1 MFKLMAARLGIDIG
15 GTFTDLSLLDESS
28 GNIYATKVPST
39 PADPTSGI
47 FTGLRELLDISNVS
61 AADIATVVNSTSIPS
76 LTVAER
82 SGSKVA
88 LLTSEGFEHILLL
101 GGVSEDFSSS
111 NPHTAT
117 QAEPLADLT
126 LTRGIPERMS
136 AEGQILQPLDS
147 SVASN
152 MIQEIIHLGAEHIAI
167 SLLHSYA
174 NPIHERILRDLIS
187 NLAPGLPVTLS
198 SELRRIFRE
207 FERTSLTV
215 MNAYI
220 QRSMI
225 THLKILH
232 DKFTDLSAPPDIL
245 VARSDGGLMGS
256 ERAQHSP
263 IFAALSSSAC
273 AARAA
278 HEIACSAAPGDALA
292 LDWGGSTT
300 EIMLLHQ
307 TPRPPVRDG
316 SVGPYRLGL
325 PTLGTRHIGAG
336 AGSLIDIPITGMIR
350 IKAAAPNA
358 PGPACYG
365 LGGSVAT
372 LTDANV
378 ILGRLP
384 LGLLGGRVPIDTGAA
399 ETAMSVVAKALGMNL
414 VEAAKAV
421 IDVANEKVYGNICR
435 LASEKNLDAKHLTL
449 IAFGG
454 AGPLHANALGMLG
467 NMFPV
472 VIPPQPGM
480 LSAHGALSA
489 SQRHELSQTILKPIT
504 TVTGTLLDQVLQK
517 LQTHVSTQLQDDG
530 LTKDK
535 YTFLAEADLRYS
547 GDSVEITLPLHLA
560 DPSANLD
567 KLEEQ
572 FVSAHQN
579 LSGFEKEL
587 PVEIVNLRIIGYTQ
601 SQVSTLK
608 AKSQLRES
616 ESAIPDQWRICFD
629 GDFLDTQVYERLDLT
644 PDMSVSGPA
653 VILQY
658 DATTLI
664 HPGHEATVGPDGTLL
679 IQPQAI
685 ERV

>member
-1 MFKLMAARLGIDIG
+1 
-15 GTFTDLSLLDESS
+15 
-28 GNIYATKVPST
+28 
-39 PADPTSGI
+39 
-47 FTGLRELLDISNVS
+47 
-61 AADIATVVNSTSIPS
+61 
-76 LTVAER
+76 
-82 SGSKVA
+82 
-88 LLTSEGFEHILLL
+88 
-101 GGVSEDFSSS
+101 
-111 NPHTAT
+111 
-117 QAEPLADLT
+117 
-126 LTRGIPERMS
+126 
-136 AEGQILQPLDS
+136 
-147 SVASN
+147 
-152 MIQEIIHLGAEHIAI
+152 
-167 SLLHSYA
+167 
-174 NPIHERILRDLIS
+174 
-187 NLAPGLPVTLS
+187 
-198 SELRRIFRE
+198 
-207 FERTSLTV
+207 

-220 QRSMI
+220 QRSMM
-225 THLKILH
+225 THLKILN
-232 DKFTDLSAPPDIL
+232 DKFTDLSAPPNIL

-256 ERAQHSP
+256 ERAQRSP

-278 HEIACSAAPGDALA
+278 HGIVSSAAPGDALA

-300 EIMLLHQ
+300 EITLLHQ
-307 TPRPPVRDG
+307 TPRPPLRDG

-336 AGSLIDIPITGMIR
+336 AGSLVDIPITGMIR
-350 IKAAAPNA
+350 IKTPAANG

-365 LGGSVAT
+365 LGGTVAT

-384 LGLLGGRVPIDTGAA
+384 LGLLGGRFPIDTGAA
-399 ETAMSVVAKALGMNL
+399 ETAMSPVAKALGMDL

-421 IDVANEKVYGNICR
+421 IDVANEEVYGNICL
-435 LASEKNLDAKHLTL
+435 LASEKHLEAKHLTL

-454 AGPLHANALGMLG
+454 AGPMHANALGMLG

-480 LSAHGALSA
+480 LSAHGALTA
-489 SQRHELSQTILKPIT
+489 SQRHELSQTILKPIAT
-504 TVTGTLLDQVLQK
+504 MSSTLLDQVLQK
-517 LQTHVSTQLQDDG
+517 LQTHVNAQLQDDG
-530 LTKDK
+530 SAKDK

-567 KLEEQ
+567 KLEAQ
-572 FVSAHQN
+572 FVSAHQT
-579 LSGFEKEL
+579 LSGFDREL

-601 SQVSTLK
+601 PQVSTLK
-608 AKSQLRES
+608 AKSQLRRS
-616 ESAIPDQWRICFD
+616 ESTIPDQCRICFD

-664 HPGHEATVGPDGTLL
+664 HPGHNATVCPDGTLL
-679 IQPQAI
+679 IRPQT
-685 ERV
+685 VQSV

>member
-1 MFKLMAARLGIDIG
+1 MAARLGIDIG

-82 SGSKVA
+82 NGSKVA

-101 GGVSEDFSSS
+101 GGVSEDFASS

-245 VARSDGGLMGS
+245 VARSDGGVMGS

-263 IFAALSSSAC
+263 IFAALSSSC
-273 AARAA
+273 
-278 HEIACSAAPGDALA
+278 
-292 LDWGGSTT
+292 
-300 EIMLLHQ
+300 LLY
-307 TPRPPVRDG
+307 TSPSPRD
-316 SVGPYRLGL
+316 
-325 PTLGTRHIGAG
+325 
-336 AGSLIDIPITGMIR
+336 
-350 IKAAAPNA
+350 
-358 PGPACYG
+358 
-365 LGGSVAT
+365 
-372 LTDANV
+372 
-378 ILGRLP
+378 
-384 LGLLGGRVPIDTGAA
+384 
-399 ETAMSVVAKALGMNL
+399 
-414 VEAAKAV
+414 
-421 IDVANEKVYGNICR
+421 
-435 LASEKNLDAKHLTL
+435 
-449 IAFGG
+449 
-454 AGPLHANALGMLG
+454 
-467 NMFPV
+467 
-472 VIPPQPGM
+472 
-480 LSAHGALSA
+480 
-489 SQRHELSQTILKPIT
+489 
-504 TVTGTLLDQVLQK
+504 
-517 LQTHVSTQLQDDG
+517 
-530 LTKDK
+530 
-535 YTFLAEADLRYS
+535 
-547 GDSVEITLPLHLA
+547 
-560 DPSANLD
+560 
-567 KLEEQ
+567 
-572 FVSAHQN
+572 
-579 LSGFEKEL
+579 
-587 PVEIVNLRIIGYTQ
+587 
-601 SQVSTLK
+601 
-608 AKSQLRES
+608 
-616 ESAIPDQWRICFD
+616 
-629 GDFLDTQVYERLDLT
+629 
-644 PDMSVSGPA
+644 
-653 VILQY
+653 
-658 DATTLI
+658 
-664 HPGHEATVGPDGTLL
+664 
-679 IQPQAI
+679 
-685 ERV
+685 

>member
-1 MFKLMAARLGIDIG
+1 MAARLGIDIG
-15 GTFTDLSLLDESS
+15 GTFTDLSLLDEAS
-28 GNIYATKVPST
+28 GKLYAAKAAST
-39 PADPTSGI
+39 PEDPSSAV
-47 FTGLRELLDISNVS
+47 FTGLRELLDISHVA
-61 AADIATVVNSTSIPS
+61 AADIATVVNSTSIPT
-76 LTVAER
+76 LAVTKR
-82 SGSKVA
+82 DGPKVA
-88 LLTSEGFEHILLL
+88 LLTSAGFEHILLL
-101 GGVSEDFSSS
+101 GGVSEGFASS

-152 MIQEIIHLGAEHIAI
+152 MIREIIHLGAEHIAI

-174 NPIHERILRDLIS
+174 NPIHERMLRDLIS
-187 NLAPGLPVTLS
+187 NLDPGLPVTLS
-198 SELRRIFRE
+198 SELRRVFRE

-220 QRSMI
+220 QRSMM
-225 THLKILH
+225 THLKTLN
-232 DKFTDLSAPPDIL
+232 DRFTDLSAPPDIL

-256 ERAQHSP
+256 ERAQRSP

-278 HEIACSAAPGDALA
+278 HGIVSSAAPGDALA

-300 EIMLLHQ
+300 EITLLHQ
-307 TPRPPVRDG
+307 TPRPPLRDG

-325 PTLGTRHIGAG
+325 PTLGTRYIGAG
-336 AGSLIDIPITGMIR
+336 AGSLVDIPITGMIR
-350 IKAAAPNA
+350 IKTPVPNG

-365 LGGSVAT
+365 LGGTVAT

-384 LGLLGGRVPIDTGAA
+384 LGLLGGRFPIDTGAA
-399 ETAMSVVAKALGMNL
+399 ETAMSPVAKALGMDL

-421 IDVANEKVYGNICR
+421 IDVANEKVYGNICL
-435 LASEKNLDAKHLTL
+435 LASEKHLDAKHLTL

-454 AGPLHANALGMLG
+454 AGPMHANALGMLG

-480 LSAHGALSA
+480 LSTHGALAA
-489 SQRHELSQTILKPIT
+489 SQRHELSQTILKPIA
-504 TVTGTLLDQVLQK
+504 TVSSTLLDQVLQK
-517 LQTHVSTQLQDDG
+517 LQTHVNTQLQDDG
-530 LTKDK
+530 SAKDK

-547 GDSVEITLPLHLA
+547 GDSVEITLPLNLA
-560 DPSANLD
+560 NPSAHLD

-572 FVSAHQN
+572 FVSAHQT
-579 LSGFEKEL
+579 LSGFDRKL
-587 PVEIVNLRIIGYTQ
+587 PVEIVNLRIIGSTQ
-601 SQVSTLK
+601 SQASTLK
-608 AKSQLRES
+608 AKSQLRRS
-616 ESAIPDQWRICFD
+616 ESTIPDQCRICFD
-629 GDFLDTQVYERLDLT
+629 GDFLDAQVYERLDLT

-664 HPGHEATVGPDGTLL
+664 HPGHNATVCSDGTLL
-679 IQPQAI
+679 IQPQT
-685 ERV
+685 VQSV

>member
-1 MFKLMAARLGIDIG
+1 MAARLGIDIG
-15 GTFTDLSLLDESS
+15 GTFTDLSLLDEGS
-28 GNIYATKVPST
+28 GKLYAAKAAST
-39 PADPTSGI
+39 PEDPVSAV
-47 FTGLRELLDISNVS
+47 FTGLRELLDISHVA
-61 AADIATVVNSTSIPS
+61 AADITTVVNSTSIPT
-76 LTVAER
+76 LAVTKR
-82 SGSKVA
+82 DGPKVA
-88 LLTSEGFEHILLL
+88 LLTSAGFEHILLL
-101 GGVSEDFSSS
+101 GGVSEGFASS

-117 QAEPLADLT
+117 QAEALADLT
-126 LTRGIPERMS
+126 LTRGIPERIS

-174 NPIHERILRDLIS
+174 NPIHERMLRDLIS
-187 NLAPGLPVTLS
+187 NLDPGLPVTLS
-198 SELRRIFRE
+198 SELRRVFRE

-220 QRSMI
+220 QRSMM
-225 THLKILH
+225 THLKILN
-232 DKFTDLSAPPDIL
+232 DRFTDLSAPPDIL

-256 ERAQHSP
+256 ERAQRSP

-278 HEIACSAAPGDALA
+278 HGIVSSAAPGDALA

-300 EIMLLHQ
+300 EITLLHQ
-307 TPRPPVRDG
+307 TPRPPLRDG

-336 AGSLIDIPITGMIR
+336 AGSLVDIPITGMIR
-350 IKAAAPNA
+350 IKTPSPSG

-365 LGGSVAT
+365 LGGTVAT

-384 LGLLGGRVPIDTGAA
+384 LGLLGGRFPIDTDAA
-399 ETAMSVVAKALGMNL
+399 ETAMSPVAKALGMDL

-421 IDVANEKVYGNICR
+421 IDVANETVYGNICL
-435 LASEKNLDAKHLTL
+435 LASEKHLDAKHLTL

-454 AGPLHANALGMLG
+454 AGPMHANALGILG

-480 LSAHGALSA
+480 LSAHGALAA
-489 SQRHELSQTILKPIT
+489 SQRHELSQTILKPIA
-504 TVTGTLLDQVLQK
+504 TVSSTLLDQVLQK
-517 LQTHVSTQLQDDG
+517 LQTHVNTQLQDDG
-530 LTKDK
+530 SAKDK
-535 YTFLAEADLRYS
+535 YTFVAEADLRYS

-560 DPSANLD
+560 NPSANLD

-572 FVSAHQN
+572 FVSAHQT
-579 LSGFEKEL
+579 LSGFDREL
-587 PVEIVNLRIIGYTQ
+587 PVEIVNLRIIGTTQ

-608 AKSQLRES
+608 AKSLLRRS
-616 ESAIPDQWRICFD
+616 ESTIPDQCRICFD

-664 HPGHEATVGPDGTLL
+664 HPGHNATVCSDGTLL
-679 IQPQAI
+679 IQPQT
-685 ERV
+685 VQSV

>member
-1 MFKLMAARLGIDIG
+1 MAARLGIDIG
-15 GTFTDLSLLDESS
+15 GTFTDLSLLDEAS
-28 GNIYATKVPST
+28 GKLYAAKAAST
-39 PADPTSGI
+39 PEDPSSAV
-47 FTGLRELLDISNVS
+47 FTGLRELLDISHVA
-61 AADIATVVNSTSIPS
+61 AADIATVVNSTSIPT
-76 LTVAER
+76 LAVTER
-82 SGSKVA
+82 DGPKVA
-88 LLTSEGFEHILLL
+88 LLTSAGFEHILLL
-101 GGVSEDFSSS
+101 GGVSEGFASS

-117 QAEPLADLT
+117 HAEPLADLT

-136 AEGQILQPLDS
+136 AEGQILQPLDNS
-147 SVASN
+147 AASN
-152 MIQEIIHLGAEHIAI
+152 IIREIIHLGAEHIAI

-174 NPIHERILRDLIS
+174 NPIHERMLRDLIS
-187 NLAPGLPVTLS
+187 NLDPGLPVTLS
-198 SELRRIFRE
+198 SELRRVFRE

-220 QRSMI
+220 QRSMM
-225 THLKILH
+225 THLKILN
-232 DKFTDLSAPPDIL
+232 DRFTDLSAPPDIL

-256 ERAQHSP
+256 ERAQRSP

-278 HEIACSAAPGDALA
+278 HGIVSSAAPGDALA

-300 EIMLLHQ
+300 EITLLHQ
-307 TPRPPVRDG
+307 TPRPPLRDG

-325 PTLGTRHIGAG
+325 PTLGTRHVGAG
-336 AGSLIDIPITGMIR
+336 AGSLVDIPITGMIR
-350 IKAAAPNA
+350 IKTPAPNG

-365 LGGSVAT
+365 LGGTVAT

-384 LGLLGGRVPIDTGAA
+384 LGLLGGRFPIDTGAA
-399 ETAMSVVAKALGMNL
+399 ETAMSPVAKALGMDL

-421 IDVANEKVYGNICR
+421 IDVANEKVYGNICL

-449 IAFGG
+449 VAFGG
-454 AGPLHANALGMLG
+454 AGPMHANALGMLG

-480 LSAHGALSA
+480 LSAHGALAA
-489 SQRHELSQTILKPIT
+489 SQRHELSQTILKPIA
-504 TVTGTLLDQVLQK
+504 TVSSTLLDQVLQK
-517 LQTHVSTQLQDDG
+517 LQTHVNTQLQDDG
-530 LTKDK
+530 SAKDK
-535 YTFLAEADLRYS
+535 YTFLAEADLRYC
-547 GDSVEITLPLHLA
+547 GDNEEITLPLDLA
-560 DPSANLD
+560 NPSANLD

-572 FVSAHQN
+572 FVSAHQT
-579 LSGFEKEL
+579 LSGFDREL

-601 SQVSTLK
+601 SQISTLK
-608 AKSQLRES
+608 AKSQLRRS
-616 ESAIPDQWRICFD
+616 ESTIPDQCRICFD
-629 GDFLDTQVYERLDLT
+629 GDFLDAQVYERLDLT

-664 HPGHEATVGPDGTLL
+664 HPGHNATVCSDGTLL
-679 IQPQAI
+679 IQPQT
-685 ERV
+685 VQSV

>member
-1 MFKLMAARLGIDIG
+1 MAARLGIDIG
-15 GTFTDLSLLDESS
+15 GTFTDLSLLDEAS
-28 GNIYATKVPST
+28 GELYAAKAAST
-39 PADPTSGI
+39 PEDPSSAV
-47 FTGLRELLDISNVS
+47 FTGLRELLDISNVA
-61 AADIATVVNSTSIPS
+61 AADIATVVNSTSIPT
-76 LTVAER
+76 LAVTKR
-82 SGSKVA
+82 DGPKVA
-88 LLTSEGFEHILLL
+88 LLTSAGFEHILLL
-101 GGVSEDFSSS
+101 GGVSEGFASS

-126 LTRGIPERMS
+126 LTRGIPERIS

-152 MIQEIIHLGAEHIAI
+152 IIREIIHLGAEHIAI

-174 NPIHERILRDLIS
+174 NPIHERLLRDLIS
-187 NLAPGLPVTLS
+187 NLDPGLPVTLS
-198 SELRRIFRE
+198 SELRRVFRE

-220 QRSMI
+220 QRSMM
-225 THLKILH
+225 THLKILN
-232 DKFTDLSAPPDIL
+232 DRFTDLSAPPDIL

-256 ERAQHSP
+256 ERAQRSP

-278 HEIACSAAPGDALA
+278 HGIVSSAAPGDALA

-300 EIMLLHQ
+300 EITLLHQ
-307 TPRPPVRDG
+307 TPRPPLRDG

-325 PTLGTRHIGAG
+325 PTLGTRHVGAG
-336 AGSLIDIPITGMIR
+336 AGSLVDIPITGMIR
-350 IKAAAPNA
+350 IKTPAPNG

-365 LGGSVAT
+365 LGGTVAT

-384 LGLLGGRVPIDTGAA
+384 LGLLGGRFPIDTGAA
-399 ETAMSVVAKALGMNL
+399 ETAMSPVAKALGMDL

-421 IDVANEKVYGNICR
+421 IDVANEKVYGNICL

-449 IAFGG
+449 VAFGG
-454 AGPLHANALGMLG
+454 AGPMHANALGMLG

-480 LSAHGALSA
+480 LSAHGALAA
-489 SQRHELSQTILKPIT
+489 SQRHELSQTILKPIA
-504 TVTGTLLDQVLQK
+504 TVSSTLLDQVLQK
-517 LQTHVSTQLQDDG
+517 LQTHVNTQLQDDG
-530 LTKDK
+530 SAKDK
-535 YTFLAEADLRYS
+535 YTFLAEADLRYC
-547 GDSVEITLPLHLA
+547 GDNEEITLPLDLA
-560 DPSANLD
+560 NPSANLD

-572 FVSAHQN
+572 FVSAHQT
-579 LSGFEKEL
+579 LSGFDREL

-601 SQVSTLK
+601 SQISTLK
-608 AKSQLRES
+608 AKSQLRRS
-616 ESAIPDQWRICFD
+616 ESTIPDQCRICFD
-629 GDFLDTQVYERLDLT
+629 GDFLDAQVYERLDLT

-664 HPGHEATVGPDGTLL
+664 HPGHNATVCPDGTLL
-679 IQPQAI
+679 IQPQT
-685 ERV
+685 VQSV

>member
-1 MFKLMAARLGIDIG
+1 
-15 GTFTDLSLLDESS
+15 
-28 GNIYATKVPST
+28 
-39 PADPTSGI
+39 
-47 FTGLRELLDISNVS
+47 
-61 AADIATVVNSTSIPS
+61 
-76 LTVAER
+76 
-82 SGSKVA
+82 
-88 LLTSEGFEHILLL
+88 
-101 GGVSEDFSSS
+101 
-111 NPHTAT
+111 
-117 QAEPLADLT
+117 
-126 LTRGIPERMS
+126 
-136 AEGQILQPLDS
+136 
-147 SVASN
+147 
-152 MIQEIIHLGAEHIAI
+152 
-167 SLLHSYA
+167 
-174 NPIHERILRDLIS
+174 
-187 NLAPGLPVTLS
+187 
-198 SELRRIFRE
+198 
-207 FERTSLTV
+207 
-215 MNAYI
+215 
-220 QRSMI
+220 
-225 THLKILH
+225 
-232 DKFTDLSAPPDIL
+232 
-245 VARSDGGLMGS
+245 
-256 ERAQHSP
+256 
-263 IFAALSSSAC
+263 
-273 AARAA
+273 
-278 HEIACSAAPGDALA
+278 
-292 LDWGGSTT
+292 
-300 EIMLLHQ
+300 
-307 TPRPPVRDG
+307 
-316 SVGPYRLGL
+316 
-325 PTLGTRHIGAG
+325 
-336 AGSLIDIPITGMIR
+336 
-350 IKAAAPNA
+350 
-358 PGPACYG
+358 
-365 LGGSVAT
+365 
-372 LTDANV
+372 
-378 ILGRLP
+378 
-384 LGLLGGRVPIDTGAA
+384 
-399 ETAMSVVAKALGMNL
+399 MSVVAKALGMDL

-435 LASEKNLDAKHLTL
+435 LASEKNLDAKNLTL

-572 FVSAHQN
+572 FVSAHQI

-616 ESAIPDQWRICFD
+616 ESAIPDQCRICFD
-629 GDFLDTQVYERLDLT
+629 EDFLDTQVYERLDLT